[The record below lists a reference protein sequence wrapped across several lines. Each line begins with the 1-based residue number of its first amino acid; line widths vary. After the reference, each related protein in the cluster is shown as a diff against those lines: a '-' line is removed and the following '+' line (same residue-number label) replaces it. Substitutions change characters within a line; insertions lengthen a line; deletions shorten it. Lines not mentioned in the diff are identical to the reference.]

1 MVRGKKREKRQDIAQ
16 GGGKGENFKKGE
28 KGSGKA
34 EREESRR
41 RRKERT
47 KVSTVRHKGVESR
60 RKKKKPDQC
69 IISPASQE
77 QTAPADVDAWLL
89 GFK

>member
-47 KVSTVRHKGVESR
+47 KVSTVRHKGVER
-60 RKKKKPDQC
+60 RGEKKPDQC

-77 QTAPADVDAWLL
+77 QTALADADVWLL

>member
-47 KVSTVRHKGVESR
+47 KVSTVRHKGVER
-60 RKKKKPDQC
+60 RIKKK
-69 IISPASQE
+69 
-77 QTAPADVDAWLL
+77 T
-89 GFK
+89 